1 MECAYREGLKQCS
14 WWTTREFNSQLKSY
28 CVNPNVPIQTKIICD
43 GNQLQIITQRKA
55 GTIKVLKQGDEM
67 TLEKQGI
74 APMPNVTEEPEAI
87 NQKNTSVVG

>member
-43 GNQLQIITQRKA
+43 GNQLQFITKRED
-55 GTIKVLKQGDEM
+55 GTVKVLKQGDTV
-67 TLEKQGI
+67 TLEKQ
-74 APMPNVTEEPEAI
+74 
-87 NQKNTSVVG
+87 